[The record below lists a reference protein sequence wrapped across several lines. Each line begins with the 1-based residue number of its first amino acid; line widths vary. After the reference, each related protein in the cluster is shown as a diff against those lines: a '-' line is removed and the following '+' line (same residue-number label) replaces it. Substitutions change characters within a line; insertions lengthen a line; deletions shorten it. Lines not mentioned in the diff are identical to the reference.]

1 MATKLPRKRTPA
13 SAKKAGTAFERLIA
27 DHLSDRWDDRI
38 DRQIRRGA
46 RDVGDISG
54 FRTLGGQKIAVE
66 CKATVQTHLSD
77 WWRQATSERDN
88 LGAAHAIIVHK
99 RYGRGD
105 AGRQWVTMTLDQL
118 LLLMDSQTAQ
128 ADPAADTHGKAA

>member
-1 MATKLPRKRTPA
+1 MAMKPPRKRTPA

-27 DHLSDRWDDRI
+27 DHLRDRWDDRI
-38 DRQIRRGA
+38 DRQIRHGA
-46 RDVGDISG
+46 RDLGDIAG
-54 FRTLGGQKIAVE
+54 FRTRSGQKIAVE

-77 WWRQATSERDN
+77 WWRQATAEREN
-88 LGAAHAIIVHK
+88 LGAAHAIVVHK
-99 RYGRGD
+99 RYGKAD

-128 ADPAADTHGKAA
+128 AGTAAGTHGKAA